1 MTRITGGAAVV
12 DVLRQAGV
20 RHVFGLIGTS
30 LLEVLD
36 VLHDD
41 PDITYVGV
49 RHEQNA
55 VHMADAYARVTGR
68 PGVVLACQPGP
79 GATNLVTGLAQARLA
94 YSPVVA
100 VAGLPASRHIDT
112 DVFQEIDQQALFTPV
127 TKLTRT
133 VHAASRVPE
142 YLDEAFR
149 IANAGRRGPVVVNIP
164 SDVLAAEVDA
174 SERPATLEPAAAPAP
189 AAHAAAAA
197 ADLLNAAERPLI
209 IAGAGVKWSR
219 ASESLMELA
228 DRLNAPVAASAGNAD
243 VVPNDY
249 RLYAGQIGPRGNTVA
264 TGLARQADVILALG
278 TRLGFNSTFYSHDNL
293 SPTAKI
299 IQVDIEPAAVGRYFP
314 VEVAIVADAGEL
326 IGAVLSGIKQG
337 PARDGW
343 VDAFLAERRGLLD
356 RRASGAAQPGAL
368 TPLAVCLAA
377 QRVLPRETIVT
388 VDTGTCCMQAT
399 DVIQTFGGPG
409 SFLTPLD
416 FGLVGFAYPAGL
428 GAKAAAPDRPVLSV
442 VGDGGFGMSMG
453 EIGTA
458 VGSGL
463 PTVTVVMNNGAWGAE
478 KAYQRDF
485 YGARYVGANLVNPA
499 FDQVARAFG
508 AAGVRAATAAE
519 VTAAVEQ
526 AIRDDVPTVIEVPVD
541 PDQII
546 SLRRDVF
553 AHRSPAQGGHPSLA
567 QGGR

>member
-1 MTRITGGAAVV
+1 VTRITGGAALVEV
-12 DVLRQAGV
+12 FRQAGV
-20 RHVFGLIGTS
+20 THVFGLIGTS

-55 VHMADAYARVTGR
+55 VHMADAYARVSGR

-100 VAGLPASRHIDT
+100 VAGLPASSHIDT
-112 DVFQEIDQQALFTPV
+112 DVFQEIDQQTLFGPV
-127 TKLTRT
+127 TKQTRT
-133 VHAASRVPE
+133 VRTASRVPE

-149 IANAGRRGPVVVNIP
+149 ISASGRRGPVVVNVP
-164 SDVLAAEVDA
+164 SDVLAAEFDSGQLA
-174 SERPATLEPAAAPAP
+174 PARRDPAAAPAP
-189 AAHAAAAA
+189 AAAAAAYA
-197 ADLLNAAERPLI
+197 ADLLNGAERPLI

-219 ASESLMELA
+219 SSQALMELA

-243 VVPNDY
+243 IVPNDY
-249 RLYAGQIGPRGNTVA
+249 RLYAGQIGPRGNAVA

-299 IQVDIEPAAVGRYFP
+299 IQVDIEPSAVGRYFP
-314 VEVAIVADAGEL
+314 VEVGIVADAGEL
-326 IGAVLSGIKQG
+326 IGALLSAVKQG

-343 VDAFLAERRGLLD
+343 VDVFLTDRRGLLD
-356 RRASGAAQPGAL
+356 RRAAEAAAEGAL
-368 TPLAVCLAA
+368 KPLAVCLAA
-377 QRVLPRETIVT
+377 QEALPRETIVT
-388 VDTGTCCMQAT
+388 VDTGTCCMQST
-399 DVIQTFGGPG
+399 DVIATFGGPG
-409 SFLTPLD
+409 SFLTPVD

-428 GAKAAAPDRPVLSV
+428 GAKAAAPGRPVLTI

-458 VGSGL
+458 IGSGL
-463 PTVTVVMNNGAWGAE
+463 PTVTIVMNNGAWGAE

-485 YGARYVGANLVNPA
+485 YGARYVGAELVNPA

-508 AAGVRAATAAE
+508 AVGVRAQTAPE
-519 VTAAVEQ
+519 VTAAVAQ

-541 PDQII
+541 PNQII

-553 AHRSPAQGGHPSLA
+553 AHRSAGQD
-567 QGGR
+567 GR

>member
-1 MTRITGGAAVV
+1 VARITGGAALVE
-12 DVLRQAGV
+12 VLRRAGV

-55 VHMADAYARVTGR
+55 VHMADAYARVAGR

-112 DVFQEIDQQALFTPV
+112 DVFQEIDQQALFAPV
-127 TKLTRT
+127 TKQTRT
-133 VHAASRVPE
+133 VRAAARLPE
-142 YLDEAFR
+142 YLDEAFL
-149 IANAGRRGPVVVNIP
+149 ISNSGRRGPVVVNVP
-164 SDVLAAEVDA
+164 SDVLAAEMDTG
-174 SERPATLEPAAAPAP
+174 ERPPAREPAAAPAP
-189 AAHAAAAA
+189 GAAAAA
-197 ADLLNAAERPLI
+197 RAADQLNAAERPLI

-219 ASESLMELA
+219 ASEQLMELA
-228 DRLNAPVAASAGNAD
+228 DRLNAPVAASAGHAD

-249 RLYAGQIGPRGNTVA
+249 RLYAGQIGPRGNAVA
-264 TGLARQADVILALG
+264 TGLARHADVIVALG

-299 IQVDIEPAAVGRYFP
+299 IQVDIDPAAVGRYFP
-314 VEVAIVADAGEL
+314 VEVAITADAGEL
-326 IGAVLSGIKQG
+326 IAAVLSAVKQG
-337 PARDGW
+337 PAREGW
-343 VDAFLAERRGLLD
+343 TDTFLADRRGLLD
-356 RRASGAAQPGAL
+356 GRAADAAASAAAGSL

-377 QRVLPRETIVT
+377 QRALPRETIVT

-399 DVIQTFGGPG
+399 DVIRTFRGPG
-409 SFLTPLD
+409 SFLTPVD

-428 GAKAAAPDRPVLSV
+428 GAKAAAPGRPVLSI

-458 VGSGL
+458 IGSGL
-463 PTVTVVMNNGAWGAE
+463 PTVTIVMNNGAWGAE

-485 YGARYVGANLVNPA
+485 YGARYVGADLVNPA

-508 AAGVRAATAAE
+508 ATGVRAGTAPE

-526 AIRDDVPTVIEVPVD
+526 AIRDDVPTVIEVPVN
-541 PDQII
+541 PSQII

-553 AHRSPAQGGHPSLA
+553 SHRAGG
-567 QGGR
+567 

>member
-1 MTRITGGAAVV
+1 VTRITGGAALV
-12 DVLRQAGV
+12 DVFRQVGV

-36 VLHDD
+36 VLHED

-55 VHMADAYARVTGR
+55 VHMADAYARVSGR
-68 PGVVLACQPGP
+68 AGVVLACQPGP
-79 GATNLVTGLAQARLA
+79 GATNQGTGLAQARLA

-100 VAGLPASRHIDT
+100 VAGLPASGHLDT
-112 DVFQEIDQQALFTPV
+112 DVFQEVDQQALFGPV
-127 TKLTRT
+127 TKQVRT
-133 VHAASRVPE
+133 ARAPGRLPE
-142 YLDEAFR
+142 YLHEAFR
-149 IANAGRRGPVVVNIP
+149 ISESGRRGPVVVNVP
-164 SDVLAAEVDA
+164 SDVLAAEVDTDGLG
-174 SERPATLEPAAAPAP
+174 PALSGRAAAQAPAAA
-189 AAHAAAAA
+189 AAARA

-209 IAGAGVKWSR
+209 IAGAGVKWAR
-219 ASESLMELA
+219 ASDALIELA

-249 RLYAGQIGPRGNTVA
+249 RLYAGQIGPRGNAVA
-264 TGLARQADVILALG
+264 TGLARNADVILALG

-293 SPTAKI
+293 SATARI
-299 IQVDIEPAAVGRYFP
+299 IQADVDPAAVGRYFP
-314 VEVAIVADAGEL
+314 VEVAITADAGEL
-326 IGAVLSGIKQG
+326 IGALLPAVKQG
-337 PARDGW
+337 PAREGW
-343 VDAFLAERRGLLD
+343 TGTFLADRPSLLAD
-356 RRASGAAQPGAL
+356 RAATAAAARGAL

-377 QRVLPRETIVT
+377 QRALPRETIVT

-416 FGLVGFAYPAGL
+416 FGLVGFAYAAGL
-428 GAKAAAPDRPVLSV
+428 GAKAAAPGRPVLTIM
-442 VGDGGFGMSMG
+442 GDGGFGMSMG

-458 VGSGL
+458 LGAGL
-463 PTVTVVMNNGAWGAE
+463 STVTIVMNNGAWGAE
-478 KAYQRDF
+478 KAYQRDY
-485 YGARYVGANLVNPA
+485 YGGRYIGADLVNPA

-508 AAGVRAATAAE
+508 AVGLRAETADE
-519 VTAAVEQ
+519 VTAAVGQ
-526 AIRDDVPTVIEVPVD
+526 AFRDDVPTIIDVPVN

-553 AHRSPAQGGHPSLA
+553 AHRSGAQA
-567 QGGR
+567 GR

>member
-1 MTRITGGAAVV
+1 VTRITGGSALV
-12 DVLRQAGV
+12 DVLRRAGV

-100 VAGLPASRHIDT
+100 VAGLPASSHIDT
-112 DVFQEIDQQALFTPV
+112 DVFQEIDQQALFRPV

-133 VHAASRVPE
+133 VRTASRLPE

-149 IANAGRRGPVVVNIP
+149 ISASGRRGPVVVNVP
-164 SDVLAAEVDA
+164 SDVLAAEVDPDQFP
-174 SERPATLEPAAAPAP
+174 PARRETAAAPAP
-189 AAHAAAAA
+189 ALAAAASA
-197 ADLLNAAERPLI
+197 AELLNAAERPLI

-219 ASESLMELA
+219 ASEPLMELA

-249 RLYAGQIGPRGNTVA
+249 RLYAGQIGPRGNAVA
-264 TGLARQADVILALG
+264 TGLARHADVILALG

-293 SPTAKI
+293 SATAKI
-299 IQVDIEPAAVGRYFP
+299 IQVDIDPTAVGRYFP
-314 VEVAIVADAGEL
+314 VEVGIWADAGEV
-326 IGAVLSGIKQG
+326 IGALLPAIKQG

-343 VDAFLAERRGLLD
+343 LDTFLADRRDLLD
-356 RRASGAAQPGAL
+356 RRAAGAAEPGAL

-377 QRVLPRETIVT
+377 QRALPRETIVT

-409 SFLTPLD
+409 SFLTPVD

-428 GAKAAAPDRPVLSV
+428 GAKAAAPGRPVLSI
-442 VGDGGFGMSMG
+442 VGDGGFGMSMP

-463 PTVTVVMNNGAWGAE
+463 PTVTIVMNNGAWGAE

-485 YGARYVGANLVNPA
+485 YAARYVGAELVNPA

-508 AAGVRAATAAE
+508 AVGVRAGTGPE
-519 VTAAVEQ
+519 VTAAVER
-526 AIRDDVPTVIEVPVD
+526 ALRDDVPTVIEVPVD

-553 AHRSPAQGGHPSLA
+553 SHRSAG
-567 QGGR
+567 